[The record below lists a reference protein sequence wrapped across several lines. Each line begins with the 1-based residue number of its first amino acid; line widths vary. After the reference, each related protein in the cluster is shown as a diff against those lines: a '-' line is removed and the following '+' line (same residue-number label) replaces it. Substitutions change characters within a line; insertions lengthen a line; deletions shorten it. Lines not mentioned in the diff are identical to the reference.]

1 MRILVTGARGMLG
14 SDLCPLLTKDHE
26 VVEVDIQDFDVTTP
40 SAVEETVRI
49 SPQIVCHLAAATD
62 VDGCEL
68 DPESAC
74 LTNGVGTRNIA
85 LACQRLKIPVLYLST
100 DYVFDGEKGE
110 PYLELDHPNPINV
123 YGMSKLQ
130 GEQYVSQLLT
140 QFYIVRSSWLF
151 GKNGRNFVD
160 QILARARER
169 GRLEVVTDQV
179 GSPTYTADLAEAL
192 KALLETGRYGLY
204 HITNSGFCS
213 WFEFALEILNLAG
226 VTGVEVAP
234 IDSRSCERRA
244 KRPKYSVLS
253 NSASER
259 TLKRRMRPWEEAL
272 ADYLRSS

>member
-1 MRILVTGARGMLG
+1 MRILVTGASGMLG
-14 SDLCPLLTKDHE
+14 SDLCPLLNEDHE
-26 VVEVDIQDFDVTTP
+26 VVEVDVQDFDVTTP

-68 DPESAC
+68 DPESAY

-85 LACQRLKIPVLYLST
+85 LACQRLEIPILYLST

-110 PYLELDHPNPINV
+110 PYLELDRPNPINV
-123 YGMSKLQ
+123 YGTSKLQ
-130 GEQYVSQLLT
+130 GERHVSQLLR

-169 GRLEVVTDQV
+169 RRLEVVTDQV
-179 GSPTYTADLAEAL
+179 GSPTYTRDLAEAL
-192 KALLETGRYGLY
+192 KLLLETGRYGLY

-226 VTGVEVAP
+226 VTDVEVAP
-234 IDSRSCERRA
+234 IDSRSYGRRA
-244 KRPKYSVLS
+244 KRPRYSVLS

-272 ADYLRSS
+272 ADYVGSS